1 MSALLPS
8 STHYSPPDA
17 PRDPSLPSVVSPQ
30 PQPLGPSP
38 SPLPDPS
45 LPASSSDHP
54 DYPDHESSSS
64 SSSSSSGEKPVVAA
78 LHAASLSADLNTLVS
93 TLEQYKSHLSCI
105 PLAPPQQCDASQ
117 AVKDIMRERVVLNG
131 VRFLGQGSLFLETLR
146 RLASV
151 LCSDKTVNGSAGDSQ
166 GNFVVDSILTRC
178 ARTTSGFDSYN
189 TVLQL
194 LPSPDMLL
202 KPRPGLNPPID
213 IELFISNGSVHGAVS
228 STNMYGFYR
237 FEDIEVMGN
246 RMSYGDRQSGDTNSK
261 DRTDEDLAWLSID
274 TVVVEKID
282 FRTGRSL
289 RFLRVEVPER
299 MGSENRSTL
308 FGDQSV

>member
-1 MSALLPS
+1 MSALADSKPQ
-8 STHYSPPDA
+8 
-17 PRDPSLPSVVSPQ
+17 SLPSDSPRDSGLPTVVSPQ
-30 PQPLGPSP
+30 PTGPSP
-38 SPLPDPS
+38 SPLPDPDLS
-45 LPASSSDHP
+45 ASSSDPAP
-54 DYPDHESSSS
+54 DDSSSS
-64 SSSSSSGEKPVVAA
+64 STTAPKPIVAA
-78 LHAASLSADLNTLVS
+78 LHAASLSGDLDTLVS
-93 TLEQYKSHLSCI
+93 TVSQYKSHLSCI

-151 LCSDKTVNGSAGDSQ
+151 LCSDETVNGSAGDTK

-194 LPSPDMLL
+194 LPSPSMLL

-246 RMSYGDRQSGDTNSK
+246 RMSSGDRASGDTNSN
-261 DRTDEDLAWLSID
+261 DRTNDDLAWLSID

-289 RFLRVEVPER
+289 RFLRVEIPER

-308 FGDQSV
+308 FRDQSV